1 MQPATRTS
9 SEPESTSNLRIRS
22 LEPLV
27 PPGRLCA
34 LLPLDAAATRTIV
47 EGRRAVERVLDRT
60 DPRLMAVV
68 GPCSIHDLDVA
79 RDYAARLNGLAA
91 RVADRLLVI
100 MRVYFEKPRTTVGWK
115 GLINDPH
122 LDGTFDVAT
131 GLRLARGLLIEIA
144 RMGLSTATEFLEPI
158 TPQYIA
164 DTIVLGAIGARTTE
178 SPTHRQMAS
187 GLSMPVGF
195 KNSTDGSLQ
204 AAVDA
209 MQAARTP
216 HSFLGIDNDGG
227 TAVVSTAGNPWGV
240 LMLRGG
246 RSGSNYAPE
255 IMQEARRRLEAAGAR
270 DRRLQPRQLGQG
282 SPPAIDRVA
291 RRARPAGGRR
301 PGDRGDDA
309 REQHRLRQPGG
320 LGRPVETRLRRVDHR
335 RLHRVGGD
343 GRTPPRGAFS
353 LGLTIP
359 ACRCRVTHGF
369 FGSPKR
375 KRGECGRSPGRRV
388 TRRGRPGNPPSPPDR
403 SQAARGRWCA
413 SWSSAMLRL
422 LRVPQSTP
430 P

>member
-1 MQPATRTS
+1 MKPATAPPSADTANT
-9 SEPESTSNLRIRS
+9 TSNLRIRS

-27 PPGRLCA
+27 PPARLCA
-34 LLPLDAAATRTIV
+34 LLPLDAAATQTIV
-47 EGRRAVERVLDRT
+47 EGRRAVERVLAGE
-60 DPRLMAVV
+60 DPRLVAVV
-68 GPCSIHDLDVA
+68 GPCSIHDLDAA
-79 RDYAARLNGLAA
+79 RDYAARLHTLAG

-144 RMGLSTATEFLEPI
+144 RSGLPTATEFLEPI

-209 MQAARTP
+209 MQSARTP

-227 TAVVSTAGNPWGV
+227 TAVVSTTGNPWGV

-246 RSGSNYAPE
+246 RSGSNYSPE
-255 IMQEARRRLEAAGAR
+255 VMQEARRRLDAAG
-270 DRRLQPRQLGQG
+270 LPV
-282 SPPAIDRVA
+282 RVIVDCSHA
-291 RRARPAGGRR
+291 NSGK
-301 PGDRGDDA
+301 
-309 REQHRLRQPGG
+309 
-320 LGRPVETRLRRVDHR
+320 DHR
-335 RLHRVGGD
+335 RQSVVWRDVLAQRVAGD
-343 GRTPPRGAFS
+343 RAIVGMMLESNIA
-353 LGLTIP
+353 
-359 ACRCRVTHGF
+359 A
-369 FGSPKR
+369 GSQ
-375 KRGECGRSPGRRV
+375 EAS
-388 TRRGRPGNPPSPPDR
+388 PDR
-403 SQAARGRWCA
+403 TKLAYGVSVTDGCIGWEETEELLLEAHARLA
-413 SWSSAMLRL
+413 
-422 LRVPQSTP
+422 
-430 P
+430 

>member
-1 MQPATRTS
+1 MNPAAPPAS
-9 SEPESTSNLRIRS
+9 PPATSNLRIRS

-27 PPGRLCA
+27 PPARLCN
-34 LLPLDAAATRTIV
+34 LLPLGPAAADTIV
-47 EGRRAVERVLDRT
+47 AGRREVEQVLAGA
-60 DPRLMAVV
+60 DPRLVAVV

-79 RDYAARLNGLAA
+79 RDYAARLKQLAD

-144 RMGLSTATEFLEPI
+144 GQGLATATEFLEPI

-204 AAVDA
+204 AAIDA
-209 MQAARTP
+209 MEAAKTP

-227 TAVVSTAGNPWGV
+227 TCVVSTTGNPWGV

-246 RSGSNYAPE
+246 RSGSNYSPAV
-255 IMQEARRRLEAAGAR
+255 MQEARAKLESAGLPARIIVDCSHANSGKDHTRQAVVWRDVLEQRRAGDRSIVGMMLESNLHAGAQPVAAERGQLKYGVSITDGCIGWEETESLLLEAHAR
-270 DRRLQPRQLGQG
+270 LGG
-282 SPPAIDRVA
+282 
-291 RRARPAGGRR
+291 
-301 PGDRGDDA
+301 
-309 REQHRLRQPGG
+309 
-320 LGRPVETRLRRVDHR
+320 
-335 RLHRVGGD
+335 
-343 GRTPPRGAFS
+343 
-353 LGLTIP
+353 
-359 ACRCRVTHGF
+359 
-369 FGSPKR
+369 
-375 KRGECGRSPGRRV
+375 
-388 TRRGRPGNPPSPPDR
+388 
-403 SQAARGRWCA
+403 
-413 SWSSAMLRL
+413 
-422 LRVPQSTP
+422 
-430 P
+430 